1 MLSKPLFKQSC
12 KANMGLWSFVTG
24 ITCVILAVLILV
36 IGNLSVGTVSSS
48 MIDIFLSNS
57 IEASVKR
64 QATTYYDMTETAL
77 TNFDENT
84 TSLDYLLNT
93 ALTDQQKS
101 QVISTYNML
110 IASGKTDEE
119 ARALMLSRLSEEQ
132 ALALGTLLDYYL
144 SMKAEDGTIDYSQNA
159 INEYILRIIE
169 EEIYQQLEAETGV
182 EAATYARQFIHQAVS
197 DFVASNSDNPGE
209 FATYYIPTVLE
220 EIFYSQSFE
229 NDGEKVAVAD
239 YFTKED
245 INSTAL
251 SAILSFQAELTY
263 KTSQLRQQI
272 LSEHPEYSQQ
282 QIEEIIAAEMVS
294 FKATLVTKISKSL
307 LDDLSDEASTSL
319 KELGQMDMGEL
330 VIGSMFFKMA
340 GILIPIVYIIMASNN
355 LISAQVDSGSMAYV
369 LSTPT
374 KRNTVSITQ
383 MAYLVL
389 SLFAMFACTTVVGM
403 ICLAIAGSSITI
415 TYGQLALLNLGAFIT
430 MFAISGICFLTSSW
444 FNRSKLSMSIG
455 GGLSMFFFVATIL
468 GLFGSTSIPNMM
480 RVDAMNFFNY
490 LSIISLFD
498 CLSILEGSLTFLW
511 KLAILLGIGIV
522 AYIISIVKFKKKDL
536 PL

>member
-48 MIDIFLSNS
+48 MIDMFISNS

-93 ALTDQQKS
+93 SLDEQQKS
-101 QVISTYNML
+101 QIISTYNLL

-119 ARALMLSRLSEEQ
+119 VRKLMSSYLPEEQ
-132 ALALGTLLDYYL
+132 ALAVGTLLDYYL
-144 SMKAEDGTIDYSQNA
+144 AMKAEDGTIDYSQNT

-182 EAATYARQFIHQAVS
+182 EAATYARQFIHQAVT
-197 DFVASNSDNPGE
+197 DSDNPGE
-209 FATYYIPTVLE
+209 YATYYIPSVLE
-220 EIFYSQSFE
+220 EVFYSQSIE
-229 NDGEKVAVAD
+229 TDGETVAVAD
-239 YFTKED
+239 YFTKEE

-263 KTSQLRQQI
+263 KTNQLRQEI

-282 QIEEIIAAEMVS
+282 QVEQLIAAEITS
-294 FKATLVTKISKSL
+294 FKTTLITKISKSL
-307 LDDLSDEASTSL
+307 LDDLSEDVSTSL

-340 GILIPIVYIIMASNN
+340 GILLPIVYIIMASNN

-522 AYIISIVKFKKKDL
+522 TYIISIVKFKKKDL